1 MSLVKFLKEF
11 YVSFSLTLTVLLHRY
26 YINFIEA
33 ESVGNSC
40 EALVS
45 DPWHDADD
53 LWFILVEVGL
63 WEDGIK
69 NNT

>member
-1 MSLVKFLKEF
+1 MSLVKFLKEY

-53 LWFILVEVGL
+53 L
-63 WEDGIK
+63 
-69 NNT
+69 

>member
-11 YVSFSLTLTVLLHRY
+11 YVSFSLTLTVLVHRY

-33 ESVGNSC
+33 GNVGNNC

-45 DPWHDADD
+45 DPWPDVMIYDS
-53 LWFILVEVGL
+53 F
-63 WEDGIK
+63 
-69 NNT
+69 